1 MATITSANMEFVLDE
16 VVSSVMFESFFDE
29 PFMYPMLFD
38 VRTSNRRRE
47 RSASIG
53 GLGEYQEKGRT
64 QAAAEDQITEQF
76 EKDFVHKSYAKQVAV
91 ERELIDD
98 EEYGVLQEIG
108 SQLGIMAA
116 YSQEKTAAE
125 IFNDGFAGVSH
136 TGEDGKSLFNAA
148 HVNSDGGNSQSNTG
162 TETCGLSGIQTT
174 RLAMRNFT
182 NYRGEKLAIRPNM
195 LIVPPDLEETA
206 FEIVRSTG
214 STEDNKNAGVAN
226 FYNGRFDLAVWDF
239 LTDTNAWFM
248 ADSRLMK
255 QNLIWYQRTP
265 LEQFG
270 DGNLFTG
277 TRRVGGYYRNSYG
290 FKDWRWVFGNNPS

>member
-125 IFNDGFAGVSH
+125 IFNDAFAGVSH
-136 TGEDGKSLFNAA
+136 TGEDGKSLCNAA

-162 TETCGLSGIQTT
+162 TETCSLAGIQIT

-182 NYRGEKLAIRPNM
+182 NYRGEKLAIRPNL

-214 STEDNKNAGVAN
+214 STKDDKNSGVVN

-239 LTDTNAWFM
+239 LTDTNNWFM

-290 FKDWRWVFGNNPS
+290 FKDWRWVFGNNAT

>member
-1 MATITSANMEFVLDE
+1 MATITSANMNFVLDE

-29 PFMYPMLFD
+29 PYMYPMLYD
-38 VRTSNRRRE
+38 IRTSNRRRE
-47 RSASIG
+47 RSASVG
-53 GLGEYQEKGRT
+53 GLGEYQVKQRT

-76 EKDFVHKSYAKQVAV
+76 EKDFVHESYGKSVAV
-91 ERELIDD
+91 ERELVDD

-116 YSQEKTAAE
+116 YSMEKTAATV
-125 IFNDGFAGVSH
+125 FNDAFAGASH
-136 TGEDGKSLFNAA
+136 KGEDGKSLCNAA

-162 TETCGLSGIQTT
+162 TETCSLAGIQTT
-174 RLAMRNFT
+174 RLNMRKFT

-214 STEDNKNAGVAN
+214 STVDNKNAGVTN

-265 LEQFG
+265 LARFG